1 MKLRFLPVEDGS
13 LFGTAKSI
21 EVAAILAWGGT
32 PWFVVGGK
40 PPIVGIIPKD
50 EFSFPR
56 LLALS
61 VTL

>member
-1 MKLRFLPVEDGS
+1 MGPV
-13 LFGTAKSI
+13 FGIAKSI

-32 PWFVVGGK
+32 PWFVVGDK